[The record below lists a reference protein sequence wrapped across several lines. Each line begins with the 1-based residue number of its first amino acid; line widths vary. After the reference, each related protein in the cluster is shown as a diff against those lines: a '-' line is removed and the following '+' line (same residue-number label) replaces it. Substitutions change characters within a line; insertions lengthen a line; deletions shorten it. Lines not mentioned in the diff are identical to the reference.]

1 MANRDYTIVAPDGRE
16 LTITGPDNATPQQLR
31 AAAEAAFKVAAP
43 KPTPP
48 IAMPENAAKPV
59 LDGIKNAAAGA
70 VRGAGSIG
78 ATLMAPID
86 AGARALG
93 VQNDF
98 IGRTDR
104 RESMDSALRELVGA
118 DTESLSYKGGKLGGE
133 IAGTLGVGPALA
145 GGATAARVA
154 PSLVNAIRTAGM
166 TAGAPASL
174 ATRAAGGALTGGASA
189 ALVNPEDALA
199 GGAIGAVA
207 PAALRGAGAA
217 GGSLGLLM
225 ARGGVNNP
233 TLANAAINKYNIP
246 LGMADVSDSGM
257 AKAARTILNDAPI
270 IGRVGDKQKEA
281 IQEGFNAAVGGT
293 FGAKAPKL
301 TAQVMDSAKKRMG
314 GEFDRL
320 WGQNS
325 LTVDAPFM
333 QTIQDLQSR
342 AAKLPKSEGDSLAA
356 EINDLLNRATPG
368 PNGAPTIPGDVA
380 NAFQQ
385 HLRRRSEGSAA
396 LKNELGDLRNGIF
409 GAFSRSVSPSDA
421 QALTAVRGQ
430 YKAFK
435 TVQPLLES
443 AEAGVAGRAAGDVP
457 AGLLPQAVR
466 KSYSEG
472 VAGSPLA
479 ELSQIGSQ
487 YVADRVARTGGSN
500 RAMLQNSALG
510 ALLGLGGYTNPVVT
524 AATLPAAYGL
534 QRYLGSPAAA
544 ASMVRRAN
552 APTIQQSSALEQ
564 LLYRSAPTALA
575 AD

>member
-1 MANRDYTIVAPDGRE
+1 MAARDYIIVSPDGRE

-31 AAAEAAFKVAAP
+31 AAAEAAFKASVPAP
-43 KPTPP
+43 VV
-48 IAMPENAAKPV
+48 MPENAAKPA

-98 IGRTDR
+98 VGRTDR
-104 RESMDSALRELVGA
+104 REAMDSALRELVGA
-118 DTESLSYKGGKLGGE
+118 DPDSIAYKGGKLGSE
-133 IAGTLGVGPALA
+133 IAGTLGVGSALA
-145 GGATAARVA
+145 GGAAAARVA
-154 PSLVNAIRTAGM
+154 PSLVNAIRTSGM

-174 ATRAAGGALTGGASA
+174 ATRAAGGAISGGASA
-189 ALVNPEDALA
+189 ALVNPDDIASGA
-199 GGAIGAVA
+199 AIGAAA
-207 PAALRGAGAA
+207 PGLVRGAGAV
-217 GGSLGLLM
+217 GGALGVLM

-233 TLANAAINKYNIP
+233 ELANAAINKYGIP

-270 IGRVGDKQKEA
+270 IGRVGDRQKEA
-281 IQEGFNAAVGGT
+281 VQEAYNAAVGGT

-301 TAQVMDSAKKRMG
+301 TPAVMDAAKKRMG

-325 LTVDAPFM
+325 LIVDAPFM
-333 QTIQDLQSR
+333 QTIQDLQAR
-342 AAKLPKSEGDSLAA
+342 ASKLPKAEGDSLAA
-356 EINDLLNRATPG
+356 EVNDLLSRATPG
-368 PNGAPTIPGDVA
+368 PSGAPMIPGDVA

-385 HLRRRSEGSAA
+385 HLRRRSEGSAS
-396 LKNELGDLRNGIF
+396 LKNELGDLRQSIF
-409 GAFSRSVSPSDA
+409 GAFSRSVAPADA

-435 TVQPLLES
+435 TVKPLLEG
-443 AEAGVAGRAAGDVP
+443 AEAGVAGRAPGDVP

-466 KSYSEG
+466 TSYSDG

-487 YVADRVARTGGSN
+487 YVTDRVARTGGSN

-510 ALLGLGGYTNPVVT
+510 ALLGLGGYTNPAMAV
-524 AATLPAAYGL
+524 ATLPAAYGL
-534 QRYLGSPAAA
+534 QRYLGSPTAA
-544 ASMVRRAN
+544 ASMVRRATSPAVGQN
-552 APTIQQSSALEQ
+552 TALEQ
-564 LLYRSAPTALA
+564 LLYRSAPAIS